1 MLTKEQILAARNR
14 KTEYVA
20 ITGLGDMLGL
30 RSMSG
35 AERDSYLDL
44 VRGAPAGDS
53 YADAALIARTAVDLS
68 GSLIFSDT
76 DIAPLLELDATLL
89 ADLADEAARVNRIDR
104 DSSSNGT
111 LTRNGAATLVH
122 DNNGTLRTR
131 SGVWKC
137 Q

>member
-1 MLTKEQILAARNR
+1 MLTKENILAARNR

-20 ITGLGDMLGL
+20 IAGLGDMLGL
-30 RSMSG
+30 RAMSG

-44 VRGAPAGDS
+44 VRAAPAADS

-68 GSLIFSDT
+68 GSLIFSDA

-89 ADLADEAARVNRIDR
+89 ADLASEAARVNRIDR
-104 DSSSNGT
+104 DSSSNGVPT
-111 LTRNGAATLVH
+111 LSGAATLVP
-122 DNNGTLRTR
+122 DSAGTLGTR
-131 SGVWKC
+131 SEVGKC